1 MTLGLKVG
9 TNTSVSDTSSACK
22 VFRISDLCQNKIS
35 HHFIWIMAQSCAH
48 LSEYFN
54 LSTHLGLMDTGT
66 GSGVNHAVSLCVWV
80 TTVTWLARTVSGQQ
94 LIITLDALHLGSRLL
109 LSQLVSWA
117 GGGHVMILYPA
128 TWKSSISVETG
139 QTGFVGGVTIRQHWH
154 CVAGLEWP
162 DWRIWKWNKI
172 HSFLVIFFP
181 PKKDLECVAM
191 IAELSLWSIYHWTGE
206 SVSC

>member
-35 HHFIWIMAQSCAH
+35 RHFIWIMAQSCAP

-66 GSGVNHAVSLCVWV
+66 GSGVNHAVSLCVRV

-139 QTGFVGGVTIRQHWH
+139 QTGFVGVTIGQHWH

-162 DWRIWKWNKI
+162 DWRIWKWNHCMWKWLP
-172 HSFLVIFFP
+172 F
-181 PKKDLECVAM
+181 
-191 IAELSLWSIYHWTGE
+191 
-206 SVSC
+206 